1 MNRQLCC
8 FAVLSCFL
16 LAAFAPVAQADLLFD
31 ATLLGSNEVPPNAS
45 PAFGFI
51 TVDLHADMITLD
63 VMETFSGLVAAASAA
78 HIHCCAPAGTNAPVA
93 LPFLAAEGFPSG
105 STSGTFN
112 HTFNL
117 TTDLSGITAAAFV
130 AGLETGNTYA
140 NIHDSVFP
148 GGEIR
153 GQLAAVPEPNTC
165 VVLAGCL
172 LALGLLR
179 RVRKQTE

>member
-8 FAVLSCFL
+8 LAVLSCFL
-16 LAAFAPVAQADLLFD
+16 LAAFAPVAQADLIFG
-31 ATLLGSNEVPPNAS
+31 ATLRGSNEVPPNAS

-63 VMETFSGLVAAASAA
+63 VMETFGGLVAPASAA
-78 HIHCCAPAGTNAPVA
+78 HIHCCAPAGTNAAVA
-93 LPFLAAEGFPSG
+93 LPFLAFPFG
-105 STSGTFN
+105 VTSGTFN

-117 TTDLSGITAAAFV
+117 ATDLSGITAAAFV
-130 AGLETGNTYA
+130 AGLQTGNTYA

-153 GQLAAVPEPNTC
+153 GQLAAVPEPNSF
-165 VVLAGCL
+165 VLLAGCM